1 MTLRTVFLA
10 IGASVPAL
18 SWAHGADVPVTP
30 QVEPADYV
38 RVCDVYGAGFLFI
51 PGTQTCFS
59 FGGYLRFDTIVAGSP
74 ARNLEGDDYEAS
86 TSVRTR
92 LNFDIRE
99 ETEWGTL
106 RAYARLQ
113 NTNLSGTGNTVA
125 MDQGFV
131 QLGGLLAGYRDSLW
145 SSDIG
150 GIEDGLLTDTD
161 LVVGDFNTNQVS
173 YTFAGGG
180 FSATLGLEDD
190 STGDIKP
197 DIHAKLVYSG
207 AWGGAYL
214 SAVYD
219 ETFNQEDAAR
229 AIGFDPFLYQG
240 LEYYPLFLPNL
251 PTRLQDGSHYA
262 FALKGGVL
270 FKNVIAPDSSL
281 KIEGH
286 YAFDPTVYASIA
298 GLATTSTFA
307 ANNPTVLNPE
317 PGSVPVFLE
326 YAVGAGYAQK
336 VGQVGLA
343 VSGQFGRTFDTG
355 FFGTLPDGRFGT
367 LTSRGDYYALVGNLG
382 YQITSKMASL
392 LEVSYRN
399 VDFDRVGQVDQT
411 SGFLRLQRD
420 F

>member
-1 MTLRTVFLA
+1 
-10 IGASVPAL
+10 
-18 SWAHGADVPVTP
+18 
-30 QVEPADYV
+30 
-38 RVCDVYGAGFLFI
+38 
-51 PGTQTCFS
+51 
-59 FGGYLRFDTIVAGSP
+59 
-74 ARNLEGDDYEAS
+74 
-86 TSVRTR
+86 
-92 LNFDIRE
+92 
-99 ETEWGTL
+99 
-106 RAYARLQ
+106 
-113 NTNLSGTGNTVA
+113 

-190 STGDIKP
+190 STGDIVP

-251 PTRLQDGSHYA
+251 PTRLQDGSHDA

-270 FKNVIAPDSSL
+270 FKNVIAP
-281 KIEGH
+281 
-286 YAFDPTVYASIA
+286 T
-298 GLATTSTFA
+298 
-307 ANNPTVLNPE
+307 
-317 PGSVPVFLE
+317 
-326 YAVGAGYAQK
+326 
-336 VGQVGLA
+336 
-343 VSGQFGRTFDTG
+343 R
-355 FFGTLPDGRFGT
+355 R
-367 LTSRGDYYALVGNLG
+367 
-382 YQITSKMASL
+382 
-392 LEVSYRN
+392 
-399 VDFDRVGQVDQT
+399 
-411 SGFLRLQRD
+411 
-420 F
+420 

>member
-1 MTLRTVFLA
+1 MKLRSLWLVASASLPAMTL
-10 IGASVPAL
+10 
-18 SWAHGADVPVTP
+18 AHAADVVVVP
-30 QVEPADYV
+30 QAEHTDYV
-38 RVCDVYGAGFLFI
+38 RACEVYGAGFFYI
-51 PGTQTCFS
+51 PGTETCFS

-74 ARNLEGDDYEAS
+74 ARNLEGDEYEAS

-99 ETEWGTL
+99 ETELGTL
-106 RAYARLQ
+106 RAYIRLQ
-113 NTNLSGTGNTVA
+113 NTNLSGSGNVVA
-125 MDQGFV
+125 MDQAFV

-173 YTFAGGG
+173 YTYANGG
-180 FSATLGLEDD
+180 FSAALGVEDD
-190 STGDIKP
+190 STGDAMP

-219 ETFNQEDAAR
+219 ETFNQEDATR
-229 AIGFDPFLYQG
+229 AIGFDPFLYG
-240 LEYYPLFLPNL
+240 GISYYPLFLPNL
-251 PTRLQDGSHYA
+251 PTRLEDGNHDA

-270 FKNVIAPDSSL
+270 LKNWVAADSSL

-336 VGQVGLA
+336 FGQIGLA

-367 LTSRGDYYALVGNLG
+367 FNSRGDYYALVGNLG
-382 YQITSKMASL
+382 YQITPKFASL
-392 LEVSYRN
+392 LEVSHRN

-411 SGFLRLQRD
+411 SGFLRFQRD